1 MAQPAARI
9 SVPANRQSS
18 NRRVTFAPR
27 VAPRES
33 RLARYVPYLVIGLPA
48 LALLVVM
55 AGLVYPLIVAE
66 GGFRLGAA
74 PMAKPDAAYSVMNNP
89 QFTGSDTKGRN
100 FNLSAVAAHQLTAES
115 PVLDLQSPKGDITL
129 SSGNWVSLTA
139 DSGKFEQKLRQL
151 DVVGNVMLFHDNG
164 YQLTTEQAHIDLKTG
179 EAHGEKPVH
188 GQGPDGIV
196 DAEGFRVTGYGERIV
211 FTGKT
216 EITFYDGNQT
226 LPDGGATQ

>member
-1 MAQPAARI
+1 MANTARI
-9 SVPANRQSS
+9 VQPVDTHSS
-18 NRRVTFAPR
+18 NRRATFAPR
-27 VAPRES
+27 VAPKES
-33 RLARYVPYLVIGLPA
+33 PLARYVPYLMIGLPA

-55 AGLVYPLIVAE
+55 AGLIYPLVMAD

-89 QFTGSDTKGRN
+89 QFTGSDAKGRN
-100 FNLSAVAAHQLTAES
+100 FNLSAIAAHQLTAES

-139 DSGKFEQKLRQL
+139 DTGKFEQKLRQL
-151 DVVGNVMLFHDNG
+151 DVAGNVMLFHDKG

-179 EAHGEKPVH
+179 EAHGDKPVH

-196 DAEGFRVTGYGERIV
+196 NAEGFRVTGYGERIE

-216 EITFYDGNQT
+216 EITFYDGNAT